1 MLVYSKREREKK
13 NIKKK
18 QNCFKMMTLSGF
30 TLYYKI
36 QDKKTFK
43 TIFHFWG
50 MTGKMAMI

>member
-36 QDKKTFK
+36 
-43 TIFHFWG
+43 
-50 MTGKMAMI
+50 